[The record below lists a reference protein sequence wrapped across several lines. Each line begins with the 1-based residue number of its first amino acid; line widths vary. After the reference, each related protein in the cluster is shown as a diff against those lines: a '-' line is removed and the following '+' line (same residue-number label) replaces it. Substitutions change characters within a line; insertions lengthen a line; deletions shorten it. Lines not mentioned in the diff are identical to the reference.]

1 MAMNRNPV
9 LPQVE
14 LSTKS
19 SALRKVDF
27 CASHPYK
34 GSGFLGLEEFSRL
47 TQEVAVVE
55 VGDGFHWNLVT
66 HFENAPNGEPSQ
78 IINLEL
84 NGQLHLVCQRCLQ
97 NFPFHL
103 VEKRQFVL
111 LPTEEQADAF
121 PMEDDQ
127 REPLVAS
134 QHFDLLETIED
145 EILLS
150 LPLIPKHPEGICSP
164 SVTFLDKD
172 SSNSEAQEK
181 PQNPFNILKNIK
193 KN

>member
-14 LSTKS
+14 LSNKS
-19 SALRKVDF
+19 GALRKVDF
-27 CASHPYK
+27 CAAPPYK
-34 GSGFLGLEEFSRL
+34 GAGFLALEELPRL
-47 TQEVAVVE
+47 VQEVAVIE
-55 VGDGFHWNLVT
+55 ADDGFNWSLVT
-66 HFENAPNGEPSQ
+66 HFEKAPNGEPSQ
-78 IINLEL
+78 IVNLEL

-97 NFPFHL
+97 NFLFQMA
-103 VEKRQFVL
+103 EKRQFVL
-111 LPTEEQADAF
+111 LPTEDQADAF
-121 PMEDDQ
+121 PIEDDQ

-150 LPLIPKHPEGICSP
+150 LPLIPKHPEGVCVP
-164 SVTFLDKD
+164 SATFLDQD
-172 SSNSEAQEK
+172 DGILAAQEK